1 MTTRFTT
8 TVTFAAAFAVLA
20 FTTPAGAV
28 SQAVKSACAN
38 DYFAHCSMH
47 AVGSPGVR
55 KCMRA
60 VGPRLSKPCITALV
74 ADGQVN
80 ASDRKRYK
88 SATTKVAQK
97 RSKKKHLRVAS
108 DD

>member
-1 MTTRFTT
+1 MTTRYLNS
-8 TVTFAAAFAVLA
+8 VAAAAALALFAFA
-20 FTTPAGAV
+20 TPAGAV
-28 SQAVKSACAN
+28 SQAVKNACAN
-38 DYFAHCSMH
+38 DYFTHCSMH

-60 VGPRLSKPCITALV
+60 VGPKLSKPCITALV

-97 RSKKKHLRVAS
+97 RSKKKHLRIAS